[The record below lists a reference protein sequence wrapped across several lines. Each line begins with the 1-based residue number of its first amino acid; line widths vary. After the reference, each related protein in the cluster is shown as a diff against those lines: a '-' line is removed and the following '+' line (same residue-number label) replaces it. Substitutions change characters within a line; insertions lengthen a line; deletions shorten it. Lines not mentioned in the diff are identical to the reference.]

1 MSELK
6 KSIGPGALIAI
17 GAAGVIGS
25 SYLYLSS
32 TLFDNFTFGGVV
44 IGMVI
49 ATFLASCVA
58 IGISELAAMFPRAG
72 GELVYSYVGF
82 GRFAG
87 FLVGWLLI
95 CTYIGIV
102 AFYVTATGQ
111 LLSTVIPELLTIPLY
126 DIGGGQVYLPVLL
139 VGAVMLLVMLGLNWF
154 GAQLSFGVQLLLF
167 VVLVVIGVVITVV
180 GFTTGSVSN
189 ATPIFGDAGVGEG
202 LVLSFAFVIPALGF
216 LTGFSIVAVLAEEAD
231 VKPRRLGAIVIASV
245 VVAGLFYAI
254 IFAATGWVI
263 PWSETAQ
270 LTNGTIEAFDVAGFH
285 WVSLAAFV
293 AGVLGILTTVIA
305 VFASSSR
312 LLFSLARVGLL
323 PPFLGKVDEK
333 SGVPRNALLFTTVVG
348 LLLGAVGPNTIQWF
362 LNVGGFNVALV
373 WVVTVLAFYTIRRK
387 HPERQ
392 RPYRVRA
399 TFAPALGGL
408 AGLALVVMTLVP
420 ASPISFQSPF
430 EYGMLGLFIVLGVVL
445 YFMAPRTMSR
455 QDSLNLLLGEGEMEV
470 PEGERVKDEKWVE
483 KRRSTAK
490 LNGRRVDAAS
500 GDTTPEMGG
509 PAAAVA
515 QSASEKRSANPASGR
530 IS

>member
-1 MSELK
+1 MSDLK
-6 KSIGPGALIAI
+6 KTIGPGALIAI

-44 IGMVI
+44 IGMLI
-49 ATFLASCVA
+49 ATVLASCVA

-111 LLSTVIPELLTIPLY
+111 LLSTVIPELLSIPLY

-139 VGAVMLLVMLGLNWF
+139 VGAIMLLVMLGLNWF
-154 GAQLSFGVQLLLF
+154 GAELGFGVQLVLF
-167 VVLVVIGVVITVV
+167 IILVAIGLVITVV
-180 GFTTGSVSN
+180 GFGAGSPDN
-189 ATPIFGDAGVGEG
+189 ALPIFGDAGTGTG
-202 LVLSFAFVIPALGF
+202 LLNSFAFVIPALGF

-231 VKPRRLGAIVIASV
+231 VKPRRLGNIVIASV

-254 IFAATGWVI
+254 IFTATGWII
-263 PWSETAQ
+263 PWTETAK
-270 LTNGTIEAFDVAGFH
+270 LTNGTIEAFNVAGFG
-285 WVSLAAFV
+285 WVSWAAFA

-312 LLFSLARVGLL
+312 LLFSLSRVGLL
-323 PPFLGKVDEK
+323 PPFLGKVDQK
-333 SGVPRNALLFTTVVG
+333 TGVPRNALLFTTIVG

-387 HPERQ
+387 HPERR

-408 AGLALVVMTLVP
+408 AGLALVVMTLIP

-430 EYGMLGLFIVLGVVL
+430 EYGMLGLFLVLGVVL
-445 YFMAPRTMSR
+445 YFMAPRMMSR
-455 QDSLNLLLGEGEMEV
+455 QESLDLLLGDGAMEV
-470 PEGERVKDEKWVE
+470 SDNERLRDEKRVE
-483 KRRSTAK
+483 KRRAKSKNGFATSPSADQGSTRESNVARTTSDVGAK
-490 LNGRRVDAAS
+490 VD
-500 GDTTPEMGG
+500 
-509 PAAAVA
+509 
-515 QSASEKRSANPASGR
+515 
-530 IS
+530 

>member
-1 MSELK
+1 MSDLK
-6 KSIGPGALIAI
+6 KTIGPGALIAI

-111 LLSTVIPELLTIPLY
+111 LLSTVVPELLTIPLY

-139 VGAVMLLVMLGLNWF
+139 VGAIMLLVMLGLNWF
-154 GAQLSFGVQLLLF
+154 GAKLGFGVQLLLF
-167 VVLVVIGVVITVV
+167 IILVGIGAVITVV
-180 GFTTGSVSN
+180 GFSAGTPAN
-189 ATPIFGDAGVGEG
+189 ATPIFGEAGLGEG
-202 LVLSFAFVIPALGF
+202 LLYSFAFVIPALGF
-216 LTGFSIVAVLAEEAD
+216 LTGFSIVAVLAEEAK
-231 VKPRRLGAIVIASV
+231 VEPRRLGAIVIASV

-254 IFAATGWVI
+254 IFTATGWII
-263 PWSETAQ
+263 PWTETAE
-270 LTNGTIEAFDVAGFH
+270 LTNGTIEAFDVAGYS
-285 WVSLAAFV
+285 WVAWAAFA

-312 LLFSLARVGLL
+312 LLFSLSRVGLL

-348 LLLGAVGPNTIQWF
+348 LLLGAIGPKTIQWF

-373 WVVTVLAFYTIRRK
+373 WVVTVLAFYAIRRK
-387 HPERQ
+387 HPDRQ

-399 TFAPALGGL
+399 MFAPALGGL
-408 AGLALVVMTLVP
+408 AGLGLVLMTLVP
-420 ASPISFQSPF
+420 VSPISFQSPY
-430 EYGMLGLFIVLGVVL
+430 EYGMLGVFIVLGVVL

-455 QDSLNLLLGEGEMEV
+455 QESLDLLLGEGAMDV
-470 PEGERVKDEKWVE
+470 PENERIKDEQRVE
-483 KRRSTAK
+483 KRRTRSRQT
-490 LNGRRVDAAS
+490 G
-500 GDTTPEMGG
+500 
-509 PAAAVA
+509 
-515 QSASEKRSANPASGR
+515 ASEAGTTDSRSV
-530 IS
+530 